1 MRIYKKDFRNAMQR
15 RQACDSTIE
24 ITIGRTREKMQQ
36 WGITVSFLAAQLGVS
51 RQYAWQIVHQ
61 RTSLS
66 AQKAAEVE
74 GAVDGIISGRKHLQ
88 SFGERLRAARIVT
101 GLTLRQVAGLIG
113 YSWVGVERWEK
124 NICRPKP
131 GVLWHLYALYG
142 IQEGAEPDPL
152 PIRTPPYRRTGSDG
166 PGFTSSGARS
176 IHPGMR
182 PRAAGAE

>member
-1 MRIYKKDFRNAMQR
+1 MKQR
-15 RQACDSTIE
+15 HAYDSTVE
-24 ITIGRTREKMQQ
+24 LTIGRTREKMLQ

-51 RQYAWQIVHQ
+51 RQYAWQILHQ

-66 AQKAAEVE
+66 AHKAAEVE

-88 SFGERLRAARIVT
+88 SFGERLRAARIVS

-131 GVLWHLYALYG
+131 GVLWHLFALYG

-152 PIRTPPYRRTGSDG
+152 PIRTPSSRRIGTDG
-166 PGFTSSGARS
+166 LGFTSSGERS
-176 IHPGMR
+176 IHPGTR
-182 PRAAGAE
+182 QRAASAE

>member
-1 MRIYKKDFRNAMQR
+1 MNRVHVQ
-15 RQACDSTIE
+15 DSTID

-61 RTSLS
+61 RTFLS
-66 AQKAAEVE
+66 AHKAAEVE

-88 SFGERLRAARIVT
+88 SFGERLRAARLAA
-101 GLTLRQVAGLIG
+101 GLTLKQVARLIG

-131 GVLWHLYALYG
+131 GVLWHLYSLYG

-152 PIRTPPYRRTGSDG
+152 PIHTPPYRRRGTDG
-166 PGFTSSGARS
+166 PGFTISGERS
-176 IHPGMR
+176 IHPGTR
-182 PRAAGAE
+182 RRAADAE